1 MWQIARNIS
10 LLAWV
15 GLGLLVTAA
24 GLAASN
30 PALYRVTLGK
40 DVWTGD
46 WASTYSAG
54 FDKTLPI
61 RDASIELWTAISY
74 LLFKEG
80 RDGVLVGDSDW
91 LYSKEEFAIDGKLPE
106 TLQRHLGEIVSA
118 RGELRRRGIDLI
130 VALIPAKAR
139 VYPEH
144 LGRYRWPVD
153 LDPVYQSARQFLNDN
168 GVATPDLLQALLAA
182 KPQAQLFLRTDTH
195 WTPEGAAI
203 VADAIAAGI
212 SRQLAGQQS
221 AVGPGTMQFQTIA
234 GTPIEHRGDLLN
246 FLPLGRFGGGIGPAP
261 DQLLP
266 RSTEEVAGVDGGA
279 SLDAALL
286 VDDTVPAVLV
296 GTSYSANHLWNFDG
310 ALRQALHADLVNAAK
325 EGVGPFQPMQDLLAS
340 TTLEDAR
347 PRIVIWE
354 IPERYLWT
362 RVQQGGVK

>member
-1 MWQIARNIS
+1 MRQIARNITS
-10 LLAWV
+10 VAWV
-15 GLGLLVTAA
+15 GLGLLATAA
-24 GLAASN
+24 VLAASN
-30 PALYRVTLGK
+30 PGLYRVALGK

-80 RDGVLVGDSDW
+80 RDGVLVGDADW
-91 LYSKEEFAIDGKLPE
+91 LYSKEEFAVEGRLPE
-106 TLQRHLGEIVSA
+106 TLQRHLGEIVTV
-118 RGELRRRGIDLI
+118 RGELRRRGIDLV

-144 LGRYRWPVD
+144 LGRYRWPLD

-203 VADAIAAGI
+203 VADTIAGGV

-221 AVGPGTMQFQTIA
+221 AAGLGTAEFQTVA
-234 GTPIEHRGDLLN
+234 DAPIEHRGDLMN

-261 DQLLP
+261 DRLVP
-266 RSTEEVAGVDGGA
+266 RTTAAVTAAGGDAG
-279 SLDAALL
+279 LDAALL
-286 VDDTVPAVLV
+286 GDSAVPAVLV

-325 EGVGPFQPMQDLLAS
+325 EGMGPFLPMQDLLAS

>member
-1 MWQIARNIS
+1 MWQIARNITS
-10 LLAWV
+10 VAWV

-24 GLAASN
+24 VLAAVN
-30 PALYRVTLGK
+30 PGLYRVALGK

-80 RDGVLVGDSDW
+80 RDGVLVGDADW
-91 LYSKEEFAIDGKLPE
+91 LYSKEEFAVEGRLPE
-106 TLQRHLGEIVSA
+106 TLQRHLGEIVSV
-118 RGELRRRGIDLI
+118 RGELRRRGIELV

-144 LGRYRWPVD
+144 LGRYRWPLD

-168 GVATPDLLQALLAA
+168 DVATPDLLQALLAA

-203 VADAIAAGI
+203 VADAIAGGV

-221 AVGPGTMQFQTIA
+221 AEGLGTAQFQTIA
-234 GTPIEHRGDLLN
+234 GPPIEHRGDLLN

-261 DQLLP
+261 DQLVP
-266 RSTEEVAGVDGGA
+266 RTTEAVAAGGGDA
-279 SLDAALL
+279 LDAALL
-286 VDDTVPAVLV
+286 GDSDVPAVLV
-296 GTSYSANHLWNFDG
+296 GTSYSANRLWNFDG

-325 EGVGPFQPMQDLLAS
+325 EGMGPFQPMQDLLAS
-340 TTLEDAR
+340 STLEDAR

-362 RVQQGGVK
+362 SVQRGGVK